1 MTDSNPLD
9 GIPSI
14 TEQKPKY
21 NQPAHMSYWD
31 CGRIAVGIVEAIKP
45 FLRDDIEEIA
55 TTLMERHAIGVMNM
69 QHQRHRE
76 HQDRRKPEGYM
87 AQRRFTGDQPAPDPT
102 IPPGGPL
109 NDVRVELNGVKGAVG
124 EVLQLA
130 RGSFEQNAMVSNRLD
145 SIELTLKTEFE
156 RIHQQLAYIHHNN
169 GWLESEPEAEEEEAP
184 DPDD

>member
-1 MTDSNPLD
+1 M
-9 GIPSI
+9 
-14 TEQKPKY
+14 
-21 NQPAHMSYWD
+21 
-31 CGRIAVGIVEAIKP
+31 KP
-45 FLRDDIEEIA
+45 FLRDDIAEIA
-55 TTLMERHAIGVMNM
+55 TTAMERHAIGVMNM

-76 HQDRRKPEGYM
+76 YQDRRKTEGYM

-102 IPPGGPL
+102 IPPGVSL